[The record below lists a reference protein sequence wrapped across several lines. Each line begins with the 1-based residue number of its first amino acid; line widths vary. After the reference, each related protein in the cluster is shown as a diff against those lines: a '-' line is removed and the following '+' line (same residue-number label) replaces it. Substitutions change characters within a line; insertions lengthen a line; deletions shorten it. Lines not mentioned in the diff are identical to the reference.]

1 LGEKTSTV
9 MNFGG
14 YKILMRIVTILLVLG
29 VGCVGVVCCLHTRE
43 ASARCECT
51 RTQINAIQN
60 AVELYAR
67 NHNGTYPM
75 DLSVFL
81 PKKDEIVCFGN
92 EKTIRDVWGTEFA
105 YTSDGKTFSIRSA
118 GPDMKLGTRD
128 DITD

>member
-1 LGEKTSTV
+1 
-9 MNFGG
+9 
-14 YKILMRIVTILLVLG
+14 
-29 VGCVGVVCCLHTRE
+29 
-43 ASARCECT
+43 
-51 RTQINAIQN
+51 
-60 AVELYAR
+60 
-67 NHNGTYPM
+67 M

>member
-1 LGEKTSTV
+1 MT
-9 MNFGG
+9 FGG
-14 YKILMRIVTILLVLG
+14 YNILMRIVTIILVLG
-29 VGCVGVVCCLHTRE
+29 VGCVGVVCCLHIRE

-67 NHNGTYPM
+67 NHNGTYLM

-81 PKKDEIVCFGN
+81 PGKDDLNCFGDG
-92 EKTIRDVWGTEFA
+92 KTPRDMWGTEFA

>member
-1 LGEKTSTV
+1 MDSGNYN
-9 MNFGG
+9 MP
-14 YKILMRIVTILLVLG
+14 MRIITVLLALG
-29 VGCVGVVCCLHTRE
+29 VGCVGVVCCLHIRD

-81 PKKDEIVCFGN
+81 PKKDEVVCFFGN
-92 EKTIRDVWGTEFA
+92 GETLRDAWGTEFA

-128 DITD
+128 DITN